1 MYKLLL
7 TLVTLSTGV
16 FCNGEQNLTDTIN
29 LSLDDMK
36 TVNSRETR
44 ATTDSVPSIVNMN
57 GHFNYHAGQQVFFV
71 NGPPDMLHKGTKGC
85 MSYLQRDDYVVTVG
99 IGAHKLHKRKMKW
112 NQARKSCMDEGGLLV
127 IINSVEEEA
136 LLMNWA
142 KREKVESTWLG
153 VHDQFEEGDWVTLTG
168 QTLDAAGYDKWSTVW
183 PNQPDN
189 YGGRQNCGVLTKE
202 GGIDDIECDLSFPY
216 FCEINLC

>member
-1 MYKLLL
+1 MEMGKVHEEGLILP
-7 TLVTLSTGV
+7 
-16 FCNGEQNLTDTIN
+16 D
-29 LSLDDMK
+29 SL
-36 TVNSRETR
+36 
-44 ATTDSVPSIVNMN
+44 PSIVNMN

-71 NGPPDMLHKGTKGC
+71 NGPPDMLRKGTKGC

-99 IGAHKLHKRKMKW
+99 MGAHKLHKRRMKW
-112 NQARKSCMDEGGLLV
+112 NQARKSCMDEGGQLA

-136 LLMNWA
+136 LLLNWA

-168 QTLDAAGYDKWSTVW
+168 ETLDAAGYDKWSTVW

-202 GGIDDIECDLSFPY
+202 GGMDDIECDLPFPY